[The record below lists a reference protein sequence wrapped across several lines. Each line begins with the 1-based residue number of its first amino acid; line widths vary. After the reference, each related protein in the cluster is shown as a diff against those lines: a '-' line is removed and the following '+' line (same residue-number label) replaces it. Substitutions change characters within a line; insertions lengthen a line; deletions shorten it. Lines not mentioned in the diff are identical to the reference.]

1 MSAVAIG
8 KTAPRLIIDLLD
20 YDPRFREQ
28 RPGKNLIADAAPR
41 FLGACP
47 PRKLPNEC
55 RHSLMKKDLRTVAP
69 VSNDEL
75 PDSST
80 KYIVPTYCSACR
92 YHFEIT
98 MDFTQWQDN
107 HVPCRLSD
115 QDNPLHHLQLAESI
129 YAGAH
134 PDRLVPTKYDPTIEI
149 HKFVCSSETCPL
161 QVTIKVSAP
170 RFSRNLMTLL
180 EPSKLIARGVKEIQA
195 EPLRF
200 EGLGPVSTLQA
211 LDYLRTYLRDTKA
224 AGDTGPKRIAKRNKK
239 FALAYSNECDALFEY
254 LDFTTV
260 QDGETEGDSPQFWL
274 PPTITSMNR
283 ELINDFLAEL
293 DVLLEA
299 RPASEKHLAKVL
311 IHTRPLPALK
321 DIERSLGYFEY
332 PTRSRTVNLE
342 AEEHP
347 YYLSLGAVDD
357 FTDEFLSW
365 AYDRQCQCDPP
376 NKPYYLDCLEDL
388 AKGRGSSDLETKVVM
403 ATSAG
408 EYGLKAIEGAYR
420 FFGLDPNTKEGDEH
434 IMGVYKSRI
443 ESAPRQKEEAKNC
456 LLAIAKARNSE
467 KIQALANDRTMTFE
481 EALEFLNISSDTAS
495 DSIEA
500 AAVAMSLEADNSKV
514 ARALRVIANHRD
526 GDYALERAAANMEL
540 DNVGSTLDIGEA
552 YNRLQIGARNAPDET
567 VLAYYQSLMND
578 AAPGSKD
585 SYTEALRVIACDRQ
599 SHFLLTKLDDP
610 NAVVHAAPSTAS
622 QPIGLDNIGNTC
634 YLNSLLQYYYTVK
647 PIRNVV
653 IDFQNHRMEL
663 NDEDIKKKRVGGRT
677 VAKSEIIKAQKFV
690 DELQHLFEN
699 LKTASTRSIKPTR
712 ELAELTLFSSA
723 AEANF
728 RRASISS
735 PSGPPPN
742 LTSMFGDPPVYG
754 PVYGP
759 QLPPPPSQPP
769 PILIEDDIEMV
780 DHPED
785 KNDDDSSE
793 ATLVD
798 METLPNYEDVF
809 IKDATVSSRPQKNE
823 TLDGDAI
830 MVNGDDTAK
839 DGKPVPEKQ
848 PPLPPRNKSG
858 LVIQTNDKDVVSDDE
873 LWKFGS
879 QQDVTEVIGNVNFR
893 LLCALKPTSIDM
905 SSGEQ
910 MDIVRDTLYG
920 ANAVYLQKAETPE
933 RKVEAWSN
941 LIVFPAPV
949 GSRDIYETLDVVF
962 DEQIVEIDN
971 TTAAQHASIA
981 KLPPIL
987 HIQIQRTAFDPVKQ
1001 IASKNRNPVI
1011 FPETI
1016 YLDRYMDS
1024 QEPDSA
1030 LMRRRRETW
1039 RWKAQ
1044 LKVLEA
1050 RQAALKNTEAE
1061 MSVADALI
1069 ATKDYI
1075 NVLQEEEVDGI
1086 SINSD
1091 LPDLL
1096 EERTAEIVEEL
1107 GVINK
1112 EIAGLKQ
1119 SLTEQF
1125 TDMRQYEYKLQAVFI
1140 HRGEA
1145 GGGHYW
1151 VYIYDFEND
1160 IWREYNDEYV
1170 TEVKDRRRIFDHQGG
1185 TGGTPYYLAYVRSSD
1200 TKDLVEAICREVPE
1214 VEMTGVTD
1222 TWAGDIEAG
1231 TVGEDDEN
1239 VTVRHI
1245 EHARPRPLRP
1255 KPTQGFD
1262 TVGNWENTIGDNLDA
1277 NGRPW

>member
-1 MSAVAIG
+1 M
-8 KTAPRLIIDLLD
+8 
-20 YDPRFREQ
+20 
-28 RPGKNLIADAAPR
+28 
-41 FLGACP
+41 
-47 PRKLPNEC
+47 
-55 RHSLMKKDLRTVAP
+55 
-69 VSNDEL
+69 
-75 PDSST
+75 
-80 KYIVPTYCSACR
+80 
-92 YHFEIT
+92 
-98 MDFTQWQDN
+98 
-107 HVPCRLSD
+107 
-115 QDNPLHHLQLAESI
+115 
-129 YAGAH
+129 
-134 PDRLVPTKYDPTIEI
+134 
-149 HKFVCSSETCPL
+149 
-161 QVTIKVSAP
+161 
-170 RFSRNLMTLL
+170 
-180 EPSKLIARGVKEIQA
+180 
-195 EPLRF
+195 
-200 EGLGPVSTLQA
+200 
-211 LDYLRTYLRDTKA
+211 
-224 AGDTGPKRIAKRNKK
+224 
-239 FALAYSNECDALFEY
+239 
-254 LDFTTV
+254 
-260 QDGETEGDSPQFWL
+260 
-274 PPTITSMNR
+274 
-283 ELINDFLAEL
+283 
-293 DVLLEA
+293 
-299 RPASEKHLAKVL
+299 
-311 IHTRPLPALK
+311 
-321 DIERSLGYFEY
+321 
-332 PTRSRTVNLE
+332 
-342 AEEHP
+342 
-347 YYLSLGAVDD
+347 
-357 FTDEFLSW
+357 
-365 AYDRQCQCDPP
+365 
-376 NKPYYLDCLEDL
+376 
-388 AKGRGSSDLETKVVM
+388 
-403 ATSAG
+403 
-408 EYGLKAIEGAYR
+408 
-420 FFGLDPNTKEGDEH
+420 
-434 IMGVYKSRI
+434 
-443 ESAPRQKEEAKNC
+443 
-456 LLAIAKARNSE
+456 
-467 KIQALANDRTMTFE
+467 
-481 EALEFLNISSDTAS
+481 
-495 DSIEA
+495 
-500 AAVAMSLEADNSKV
+500 DNSKV
-514 ARALRVIANHRD
+514 ARALRVIANHRN
-526 GDYALERAAANMEL
+526 GDYALERAAASMEAG
-540 DNVGSTLDIGEA
+540 NVGSTLDISEA

-567 VLAYYQSLMND
+567 VLAYYQSLMSD

-610 NAVVHAAPSTAS
+610 NAVVHAAPSTAT
-622 QPIGLDNIGNTC
+622 QPVGLDNIGNTC

-663 NDEDIKKKRVGGRT
+663 NDEDIRKKRVGGRT

-690 DELQHLFEN
+690 DELHNLFEN

-742 LTSMFGDPPVYG
+742 LNSIIGEPTHG
-754 PVYGP
+754 PVFGP
-759 QLPPPPSQPP
+759 QLPPPPSQPRP
-769 PILIEDDIEMV
+769 MAIEYDIEMV

-785 KNDDDSSE
+785 KNGDDSSE

-798 METLPNYEDVF
+798 METLPNYEDVS
-809 IKDATVSSRPQKNE
+809 KDAVVPSTSQKDGIV
-823 TLDGDAI
+823 DGDAS
-830 MVNGDDTAK
+830 MVNGDDTMTDEK
-839 DGKPVPEKQ
+839 SVPEKQ

-858 LVIQTNDKDVVSDDE
+858 LVIQTNEKDIVSDDE

-893 LLCALKPTSIDM
+893 LLCALKPTSIDT

-962 DEQIVEIDN
+962 DEQMVEIDN

-987 HIQIQRTAFDPVKQ
+987 HIQVQRTAFDPVKQ

-1024 QEPDSA
+1024 QDPDSA

-1050 RQAALKNTEAE
+1050 RQSALKNTKAE
-1061 MSVADALI
+1061 ISVADALVV
-1069 ATKDYI
+1069 TKDYV
-1075 NVLQEEEVDGI
+1075 NSLQEEEVDGI

-1091 LPDLL
+1091 LQDLL
-1096 EERTAEIVEEL
+1096 EERAAESIEEL
-1107 GVINK
+1107 GVIDK
-1112 EIAGLKQ
+1112 EIASLRQ

-1151 VYIYDFEND
+1151 VYIYDFESD

-1185 TGGTPYYLAYVRSSD
+1185 AGGTPYYLAYVRSSD
-1200 TKDLVEAICREVPE
+1200 TKDLVEAVCREIPE
-1214 VEMTGVTD
+1214 VEMTGTTE
-1222 TWAGDIEAG
+1222 TWTGDVEVNG
-1231 TVGEDDEN
+1231 VEEDDE
-1239 VTVRHI
+1239 VVATRHI

-1255 KPTQGFD
+1255 KPAQTGYTASD
-1262 TVGNWENTIGDNLDA
+1262 WESTVSDVDA